1 MKKLQNFFSALFL
14 LVSAS
19 AKSPAQEYFITASPT
34 NVVVGEKVRV
44 AWTSPLLTFDVFN
57 FVGWFTIEASDRDYI
72 ERRFTLFRFGDT
84 DFEMN
89 VAGKFNFR
97 LFTGAS
103 IKVATSPP
111 VRVSPLVADPFA
123 IQNYPSHN
131 RNIIAFGDSLVAGVG
146 ASPEDSL
153 VAELA
158 RLITAPVQNG
168 GVAGD
173 TTERARTRL
182 ADAVLARDPQV
193 VIVLLGGNDVLQGV
207 STAETVVNLRAIVR
221 SIQESGAVV
230 ILVGIQGGAFT
241 DRLAD
246 GFRTL
251 AAETR
256 AAYVP
261 NVLRGIIGNPLLSSD
276 AVHPNAAGYRIV
288 AQRILPALEKLF
300 LPKLELRLVA
310 ARPGAGIELHWH
322 SLSNRVYRVFGS
334 KTIVPA
340 MWRELAFARSRGGD
354 MKYLISPTAS
364 ESFFRL
370 REDAP

>member
-1 MKKLQNFFSALFL
+1 M
-14 LVSAS
+14 
-19 AKSPAQEYFITASPT
+19 
-34 NVVVGEKVRV
+34 
-44 AWTSPLLTFDVFN
+44 
-57 FVGWFTIEASDRDYI
+57 
-72 ERRFTLFRFGDT
+72 
-84 DFEMN
+84 
-89 VAGKFNFR
+89 
-97 LFTGAS
+97 
-103 IKVATSPP
+103 
-111 VRVSPLVADPFA
+111 
-123 IQNYPSHN
+123 
-131 RNIIAFGDSLVAGVG
+131 
-146 ASPEDSL
+146 
-153 VAELA
+153 
-158 RLITAPVQNG
+158 
-168 GVAGD
+168 
-173 TTERARTRL
+173 
-182 ADAVLARDPQV
+182 

-207 STAETVVNLRAIVR
+207 STTGTVVNLRAIVR